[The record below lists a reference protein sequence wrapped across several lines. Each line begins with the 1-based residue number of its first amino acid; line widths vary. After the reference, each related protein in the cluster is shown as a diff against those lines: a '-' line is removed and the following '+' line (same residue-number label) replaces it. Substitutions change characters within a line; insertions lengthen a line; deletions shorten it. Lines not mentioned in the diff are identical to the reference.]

1 MNSLRNTVANA
12 DGLLPPPR
20 PSPTGEGAVRWFYAL
35 LFPYPVL
42 EWYSKAHPMAFTA
55 FHQTGFGF
63 PATKEA
69 QIYDARSAPT
79 MRETAPKIWR

>member
-20 PSPTGEGAVRWFYAL
+20 PSPTGEGAVWWFYAL
-35 LFPYPVL
+35 LLPYLFGMVHQSAPV
-42 EWYSKAHPMAFTA
+42 SFMI

>member
-12 DGLLPPPR
+12 DGLLPPPLPHGGGR
-20 PSPTGEGAVRWFYAL
+20 CLVAL
-35 LFPYPVL
+35 RTFVPVSRFGTVL
-42 EWYSKAHPMAFTA
+42 QSAPMAFTA
-55 FHQTGFGF
+55 FHQAGFGF